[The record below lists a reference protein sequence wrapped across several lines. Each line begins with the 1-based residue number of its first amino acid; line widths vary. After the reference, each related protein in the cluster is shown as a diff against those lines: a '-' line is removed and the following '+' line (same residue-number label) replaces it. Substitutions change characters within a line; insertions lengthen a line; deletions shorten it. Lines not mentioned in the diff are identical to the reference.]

1 MPQLAPLAL
10 AFPQQTD
17 LASSSFKN
25 VRGPTVFLECLKH
38 SNWSEVK
45 QAVDHLFEKKE
56 FHPQE
61 AQHYWYRITQNN
73 LVFEGILTGV
83 ALENNSTPISTHE
96 NVLNERVQLFSDYLT
111 EVNRQAEPL
120 LLVHESPD
128 FSTQLKEQICTKTP
142 DFSFTIAQEKH
153 ELWGVPPAQAKALE
167 RFALGAPQL
176 HLADGHH
183 RLASTLDWGK
193 KQKEEAVVLAFI
205 LAHDQLTTDSF
216 LWAFKEDTLLENTR
230 AKQLDYN
237 PDLPL
242 WVQTKKG
249 IHSFAVPENENTV
262 LYLYHELLGGP
273 KAIKNTKI
281 DYFPQG
287 KMPLHL
293 RTNYAAIF
301 GYTSLKIEEII
312 ALAKQQIKLPP
323 KSTYILPKLPTG
335 LFIAPLTE
343 G

>member
-1 MPQLAPLAL
+1 MPQLTPLAL
-10 AFPQQTD
+10 AFPQQTE

-25 VRGPTVFLECLKH
+25 VRGPAVFLECLKH
-38 SNWSEVK
+38 SNWAEVK
-45 QAVDHLFEKKE
+45 QAVDHLFANEQY
-56 FHPQE
+56 HPQE
-61 AQHYWYRITQNN
+61 AQHYWYCITQNN

-111 EVNRQAEPL
+111 EVNRQEEPL

-142 DFSFTIAQEKH
+142 DFSFTIAKEKH
-153 ELWGVPPAQAKALE
+153 ELWVVPPAQAKALE
-167 RFALGAPQL
+167 TFALTTPQF

-193 KQKEEAVVLAFI
+193 KQQEQAVVLAFI

-293 RTNYAAIF
+293 RPNYAAIF

-335 LFIAPLTE
+335 LFNAPLTE